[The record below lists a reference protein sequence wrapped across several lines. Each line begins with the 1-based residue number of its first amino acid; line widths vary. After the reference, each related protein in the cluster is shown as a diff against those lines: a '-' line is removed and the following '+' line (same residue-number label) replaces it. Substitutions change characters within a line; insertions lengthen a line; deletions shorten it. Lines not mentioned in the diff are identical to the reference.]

1 MDIEL
6 SVLGAGTYGGRD
18 RAKDS
23 MVGWRTRSDDDL
35 PATVVVM
42 VICDNSKNASA
53 LKRQREE
60 TLRSSASKAG
70 QDGACDREES
80 Q

>member
-1 MDIEL
+1 
-6 SVLGAGTYGGRD
+6 
-18 RAKDS
+18 

-53 LKRQREE
+53 LKREE